1 MEQYVISQTAKVIA
15 SQIIGLSTDEISR
28 NQYDIQQFNDFD
40 HIPVFENENFI
51 GVFDNKKKDITSI
64 DINHL
69 SLNTELLLNS
79 NCPITKVLDLLGREG
94 YVILIDEQHNFL
106 IITESD
112 VLKQPFRIFVFN
124 SSPFSFSPF
133 SPSLITI
140 SLTERDIFG

>member
-112 VLKQPFRIFVFN
+112 VLK
-124 SSPFSFSPF
+124 
-133 SPSLITI
+133 L
-140 SLTERDIFG
+140 DIRTQ